1 MFYSSVTSFFS
12 YLSFSARIFF
22 SVLLLFC
29 AFSDAKHRSVPPE
42 LQKGCVVFAV
52 VGSFDPDPGFFLIR
66 VIGAVFC
73 FLLLFSV
80 YLLSHGRGF
89 GGADVKIISLSALSL
104 GFFNTAEALL
114 WGCSLGLFFEIVRPR
129 PPNTKSDGIPV
140 ITFFV
145 LGEILNHAFI

>member
-12 YLSFSARIFF
+12 YLSFSARIIF

-29 AFSDAKHRSVPPE
+29 AVSDAKHRSVPPE
-42 LQKGCVVFAV
+42 LQKGCVVFTVA
-52 VGSFDPDPGFFLIR
+52 GSFDPDPGFFLMR

-80 YLLSHGRGF
+80 YILSHGRGF
-89 GGADVKIISLSALSL
+89 GGADVRIISLSVLVL
-104 GFFNTAEALL
+104 GFFDTAEALL
-114 WGCSLGLFFEIVRPR
+114 WGCCLGLFFEIVMPR
-129 PPNTKSDGIPV
+129 LPNIKSDGIPV

-145 LGEILNHAFI
+145 LGVIIQYIFT